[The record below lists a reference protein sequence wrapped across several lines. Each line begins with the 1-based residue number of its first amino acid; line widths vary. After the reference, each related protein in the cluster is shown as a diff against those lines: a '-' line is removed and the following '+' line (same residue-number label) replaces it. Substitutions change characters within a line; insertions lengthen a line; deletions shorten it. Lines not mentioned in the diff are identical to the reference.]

1 MHPSQLLA
9 AVDAQQTQRKS
20 PNSRRRRRGSRRR
33 SSAVADMAPE
43 ENEEEEEEKE
53 HDMSSNAQPSAES
66 DPFFMTVHHDH
77 HKQRRRSSHTG
88 SKARPKHKASIS
100 KRGQGEDES
109 PALQSL
115 VDIISEIKR
124 LPSISITP
132 DTNTDESPAVDKDSN
147 VWKRVRRHS
156 EPPQKMRQ
164 QHQND
169 HAVKKNGSVLKT
181 ISEQH
186 QRFGEPIFTNSFLP
200 LEEEELT
207 DSENM
212 DMLVSPLNNDN
223 PYPPPN
229 RTRSRSGKLSV
240 LIRWGAQITNAS
252 AVPNTLVNQHNQ
264 NQDHSISSRKPL
276 YPAHMS
282 ATEAAAA
289 VRSRLLYSGMLRVD
303 MQDSSEANVECEE
316 LDASI
321 YIFGSKNRN
330 RALDG
335 DQVAV
340 ELVDVDEMLNEKLT
354 KRQIR
359 YTRRLSAMSLNGG
372 QASSVT
378 SNGGLSSI
386 PEDNSILLD
395 VGSEMAVRPK
405 YCGRVVCVLERP
417 KSMLFAG

>member
-1 MHPSQLLA
+1 
-9 AVDAQQTQRKS
+9 
-20 PNSRRRRRGSRRR
+20 
-33 SSAVADMAPE
+33 
-43 ENEEEEEEKE
+43 
-53 HDMSSNAQPSAES
+53 
-66 DPFFMTVHHDH
+66 
-77 HKQRRRSSHTG
+77 
-88 SKARPKHKASIS
+88 
-100 KRGQGEDES
+100 
-109 PALQSL
+109 
-115 VDIISEIKR
+115 
-124 LPSISITP
+124 
-132 DTNTDESPAVDKDSN
+132 
-147 VWKRVRRHS
+147 
-156 EPPQKMRQ
+156 
-164 QHQND
+164 
-169 HAVKKNGSVLKT
+169 
-181 ISEQH
+181 
-186 QRFGEPIFTNSFLP
+186 
-200 LEEEELT
+200 
-207 DSENM
+207 
-212 DMLVSPLNNDN
+212 
-223 PYPPPN
+223 
-229 RTRSRSGKLSV
+229 
-240 LIRWGAQITNAS
+240 
-252 AVPNTLVNQHNQ
+252 
-264 NQDHSISSRKPL
+264 
-276 YPAHMS
+276 MS

-289 VRSRLLYSGMLRVD
+289 VRSRLLYSGILRVD